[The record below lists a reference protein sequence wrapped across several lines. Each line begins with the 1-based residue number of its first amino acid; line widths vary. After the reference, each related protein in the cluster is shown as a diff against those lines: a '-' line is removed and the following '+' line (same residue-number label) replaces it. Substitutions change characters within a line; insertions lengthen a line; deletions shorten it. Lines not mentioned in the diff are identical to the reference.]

1 MLCKFKEYQDNT
13 NSGLKKF
20 TWFLSWVHASATGGE
35 TKFFL
40 EHLPHTCKLSKSS
53 CSVSK
58 KKRYICTLHK
68 LTIEIGY
75 IMPTWYM
82 KHDLYY
88 RKVI

>member
-20 TWFLSWVHASATGGE
+20 TCFYPGCMPVLLGGRPNSSWNTSHIHVSYQKA
-35 TKFFL
+35 L
-40 EHLPHTCKLSKSS
+40 VV
-53 CSVSK
+53 SVK
-58 KKRYICTLHK
+58 KKICTLHK